1 VGRPPLAV
9 GTAGEARIY
18 PVRNSFR
25 ARCKV
30 RDYDGKV
37 RELERSGPSASKAK
51 ARLREAIRDRHRA
64 EAEAEITSETTL
76 AEIVRIWL
84 VDLRAEVAAGEKS
97 PGTGELYETSA
108 ERIIEGL
115 GALRVQEATVGR
127 IDRFLATIAINN
139 GPMSAKRAK
148 TVLTGVL
155 SLAARHDA
163 IKTNPVRDTTRI
175 RYGEKKSAVAL
186 DLPQVHDLR
195 TKLAADQKARDWD
208 LLDFIDMMLA
218 TGKRIGE
225 NSAITWDALDLDE
238 GTVEI
243 RGTVIRVKGQGL
255 RIKPKPKSR
264 AGYRK
269 LRLPSWAVDMLR
281 RRKRHAVPNGWN
293 VVFTSPTGMLRDP
306 SNTQADLR
314 EVFQRIGYPW
324 VTSHVFRKTAATLLD
339 DAGVAARKI
348 ADQLGQ
354 AQVSVMQDY
363 YLGRK
368 IASEDAA
375 RVLEIIGKPKV
386 HRPGP
391 MDLNVT
397 PVPHCV
403 HRDPEVS
410 VASPDPPQHS
420 DVAEPLSAG
429 VPVHLPQ

>member
-1 VGRPPLAV
+1 VGRPPLPV
-9 GTAGEARIY
+9 GTAGEVRIY
-18 PVRNSFR
+18 PVRDSFR

-37 RELERSGPSASKAK
+37 RDLERSGPTVSKAR
-51 ARLREAIRDRHRA
+51 ARLREAIRDRHRVDA
-64 EAEAEITSETTL
+64 DAEITSETKL
-76 AEIVRIWL
+76 AEVVRIWL

-108 ERIIEGL
+108 QRIIEGL
-115 GALRVQEATVGR
+115 GALRVREATVGR
-127 IDRFLATIAINN
+127 IDRFLAAISANN
-139 GPMSAKRAK
+139 GPVSAKRAR

-155 SLAARHDA
+155 NLAARHDA
-163 IKTNPVRDTTRI
+163 IKTNPVRDTARI
-175 RYGEKKSAVAL
+175 KYGEKKRVVTL
-186 DLPQVHDLR
+186 DLPQVYDLR
-195 TKLAADQKARDWD
+195 VKLAADQKARDWG
-208 LLDFIDMMLA
+208 LLDFVDMMLA

-225 NSAITWDALDLDE
+225 TCAITWDALDLDA

-281 RRKRHAVPNGWN
+281 CRKQQAVPNDWG
-293 VVFTSPTGMLRDP
+293 VVFTSPMGLLRDP

-314 EVFQRIGYPW
+314 DVFQRIGYPW

-339 DAGVAARKI
+339 DAGVTARKI

-354 AQVSVMQDY
+354 AQVSVTQDY

-375 RVLEIIGKPKV
+375 RVLEIIG
-386 HRPGP
+386 RP
-391 MDLNVT
+391 DAAAL
-397 PVPHCV
+397 
-403 HRDPEVS
+403 
-410 VASPDPPQHS
+410 
-420 DVAEPLSAG
+420 VAEVTG
-429 VPVHLPQ
+429 